1 MEPEPDLCVCVCVC
15 VCERESFLE
24 LSFEKPIG
32 IIILARGSMYEGYRL
47 ENMFL
52 QTVNVVK
59 EKSAW
64 DGGEAVGDE

>member
-1 MEPEPDLCVCVCVC
+1 M
-15 VCERESFLE
+15 E

-32 IIILARGSMYEGYRL
+32 IIILARGRMYEGYRL

-52 QTVNVVK
+52 YTVHVVK

-64 DGGEAVGDE
+64 DGGKAVGDE